1 MRILAMISL
10 LMIFLSGCKEEENK
24 HININFELKDKN
36 IPQRESNSE
45 NIYKAAISAMISPK
59 ETFVNYKELIDY
71 LSIRTNHK
79 IELIQK
85 KTYQEINNLI
95 ESGEL
100 DFAFICSGAYVDL
113 SSKCKIDIIAVP
125 QTNGKCLYQAYIIA
139 NKESKINKFED
150 FKGKSFAYTDLL
162 SNTGRLYALK
172 RVKEIGNNDV
182 TFFSNIIYSNA
193 HDNSI
198 QLVNKGLVDGAT
210 IDGLI
215 YEFMKVNSPEYVKN
229 IIVIEKSEFYGIPPI
244 VTKSDK
250 KKYVDTVRKVL
261 MNMDKDEKGK
271 KILSKLKIDKFVSG
285 HDSSYNSI
293 RKIKSF
299 VSK

>member
-1 MRILAMISL
+1 MKTISVICFL
-10 LMIFLSGCKEEENK
+10 LICLSACVEDKNK
-24 HININFELKDKN
+24 QVNINFELKDKN

-71 LSIRTNHK
+71 LEIKINHK
-79 IELIQK
+79 IELVQR
-85 KTYQEINNLI
+85 KTYQEVNNLI

-172 RVKEIGNNDV
+172 RVKEIGTNDI

-210 IDGLI
+210 VDGLI
-215 YEFMKVNSPEYVKN
+215 YEFMKVNSPEYIKN
-229 IIVIEKSEFYGIPPI
+229 TVVIEKSEYYGIPP
-244 VTKSDK
+244 VVAKADK
-250 KKYVDTVRKVL
+250 KNLIDTLRSIL
-261 MNMDKDEKGK
+261 LNMDKDENGK